1 LVALR
6 SDTGLTLARQ
16 FKPDAIMLDIRLPE
30 MDGWTVLDRLK
41 HDPNTRHI
49 PVHIISGRQ
58 RGLQLGRRVS
68 AKAVTSE
75 ALAKALTDRD
85 LLLAG

>member
-1 LVALR
+1 MTNFSDPVRYGATGIQGFVALR

-49 PVHIISGRQ
+49 PVHIISVESERQ
-58 RGLQLGRRVS
+58 RGRN
-68 AKAVTSE
+68 
-75 ALAKALTDRD
+75 
-85 LLLAG
+85 